1 MYFLHLILIQDF
13 HKILGVPPNASKRE
27 IIRVFETSYLIK
39 IFEDLLS
46 SPEMDEDLTPKKKTI
61 PKNHSGKIK
70 LDRVTFHYD
79 EAKKNPV
86 HSDLNMQFERGQ
98 TSVIVGQSGSGKTTN
113 LNMILGLIDPTKGN
127 LYIDKYNYKDL
138 SMTEVR
144 DHIAL
149 VNQDTKLFNST
160 IMQNIQYGNSVTE
173 SEISRY
179 VKKEGLG
186 DVLPPLD
193 KKTGVNGSNLSKGQC
208 QLVLILRAYFQH
220 KPIMI
225 LDEPTAS
232 LDPNTKGMI
241 LDIIKAMA
249 GDTEDAKTVIIVTH
263 DQTVMQVAD
272 KVYKL

>member
-1 MYFLHLILIQDF
+1 MIFFYL
-13 HKILGVPPNASKRE
+13 LGYIDSSQWD
-27 IIRVFETSYLIK
+27 IIRVIETSYLIK

-46 SPEMDEDLTPKKKTI
+46 SPEIDEDLAAAKKKII

-70 LDRVTFHYD
+70 LDHVTFHYD
-79 EAKKNPV
+79 EAKKHPV

-98 TSVIVGQSGSGKTTN
+98 TSVIVGQSGSGKTTIV
-113 LNMILGLIDPTKGN
+113 NMILGLIKPTKGN

-173 SEISRY
+173 SEISSY
-179 VKKEGLG
+179 VKKEGLD

-249 GDTEDAKTVIIVTH
+249 GDTEDAKTVIIVR
-263 DQTVMQVAD
+263 MIRR
-272 KVYKL
+272 